1 MLGLGETEEEILR
14 VACRPAGARGRY
26 LHHRPVSR
34 PLGEEPSGAEVLLR
48 RRSSPTWAAGE
59 GARLPPRRVGSAG
72 PQFLYGPSCRRIHR
86 RDGACRRSRSLTRI
100 EPKIATESK
109 TAPDRHGGSGIRV
122 SHVCG
127 GDGACGTCRIE
138 VVEGWDHLTPQTP
151 DEIYK
156 ELEAPYRLS
165 CQCRLLGDVVVRVA
179 PIE

>member
-1 MLGLGETEEEILR
+1 M
-14 VACRPAGARGRY
+14 
-26 LHHRPVSR
+26 
-34 PLGEEPSGAEVLLR
+34 
-48 RRSSPTWAAGE
+48 
-59 GARLPPRRVGSAG
+59 
-72 PQFLYGPSCRRIHR
+72 
-86 RDGACRRSRSLTRI
+86 
-100 EPKIATESK
+100 PKITFADEGRTEDCDGSK
-109 TAPDRHGGSGIRV
+109 TLLKIAMALGIRV

-165 CQCRLLGDVVVRVA
+165 CQCRLMGDVVVRVA